1 MFFFSLISFFVVFI
15 RFMVM
20 EDFRDE
26 LMASLCVCVW
36 ANQADSG
43 KNKLV
48 GAEFIQARVWN
59 CEI

>member
-15 RFMVM
+15 RFLVM

-26 LMASLCVCVW
+26 LMASLSECVW

-43 KNKLV
+43 KKKLV
-48 GAEFIQARVWN
+48 GAEFIQATV
-59 CEI
+59 